1 MIHIAVG
8 GARGRMGQLIIQTM
22 KEDRDTILSTEIVR
36 SDLNHYARLG
46 ESPIDVWIDFTTP
59 GATLNHVE
67 ICAQRGYSMVI
78 GTTGFSVEQRQQI
91 QEAAQKIPIVLSPN
105 MSLGINLSFKLLELA
120 AATLK
125 DQAEIAILDIH
136 HKHKKDAPS
145 GTALKMAEV
154 LQIARGT
161 TSDLGTSKI
170 DISSLRLG
178 DTIGEHTTLFAL
190 EGECLEIRH
199 KATDRLAFAKGAL
212 QAAKWIMHKGP
223 GLYDMQDVL
232 FSR

>member
-1 MIHIAVG
+1 MIHVAVG
-8 GARGRMGQLIIQTM
+8 GARGRMGQLIIQAM

-59 GATLNHVE
+59 AATLNHVE

-78 GTTGFSVEQRQQI
+78 GTTGFSVEERRQI
-91 QEAAQKIPIVLSPN
+91 QEAAKKIPIVLSPN
-105 MSLGINLSFKLLELA
+105 MSLGINLSYKLLELA

-125 DQAEIAILDIH
+125 NQAEIAILDIH

-145 GTALKMAEV
+145 GTALRMAEV
-154 LQIARGT
+154 IRNAMDIG
-161 TSDLGTSKI
+161 SDQEDNI

-190 EGECLEIRH
+190 EGERLEIRH
-199 KATDRLAFAKGAL
+199 KATDRFAFAKGAL
-212 QAAKWIMHKGP
+212 QAAKWIMHQEP
-223 GLYDMQDVL
+223 GLYNMQDVL